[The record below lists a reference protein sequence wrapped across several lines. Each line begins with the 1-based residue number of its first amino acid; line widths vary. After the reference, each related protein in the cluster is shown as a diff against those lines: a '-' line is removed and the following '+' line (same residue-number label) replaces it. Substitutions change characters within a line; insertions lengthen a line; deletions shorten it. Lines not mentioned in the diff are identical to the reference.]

1 MDGGMSSSG
10 MVMPSAMPW
19 HGAELAALVGMWA
32 VMMVAMM
39 LPAVAPVVLLFAGT
53 MRRRAELCEPAVPT
67 SAFVLGY
74 VAAWTAFSVAA
85 GALQWA
91 LHAAALVSPMTM
103 RATPVLAG
111 GLLVAA
117 GIFQW
122 TPLKQACLRHC
133 RSPLH
138 FFSTQWREGT
148 LGAVVMGFK
157 HGGWCVGCCSLLML
171 LLFVAG
177 VMNVVWVAT
186 LAALVLAERLTPRG
200 VTVGRAAGVLL
211 AVWGGWLIFGAR

>member
-1 MDGGMSSSG
+1 
-10 MVMPSAMPW
+10 
-19 HGAELAALVGMWA
+19 
-32 VMMVAMM
+32 
-39 LPAVAPVVLLFAGT
+39 
-53 MRRRAELCEPAVPT
+53 
-67 SAFVLGY
+67 
-74 VAAWTAFSVAA
+74 
-85 GALQWA
+85 
-91 LHAAALVSPMTM
+91 
-103 RATPVLAG
+103 
-111 GLLVAA
+111 
-117 GIFQW
+117 
-122 TPLKQACLRHC
+122 
-133 RSPLH
+133 LH